1 MATLDCTKTFDGTD
15 WSACATM
22 TWAAYGAASAG
33 ENSDAATLFGGNTG
47 PGNPGVVTT
56 ANYDGSADAWTDI
69 DAELPAVAYN
79 HHGAGAGL
87 I

>member
-33 ENSDAATLFGGNTG
+33 ENSDAATVFGGNTG
-47 PGNPGVVTT
+47 IGVEDKT
-56 ANYDGSADAWTDI
+56 ANYDGSADAWTTI
-69 DAELPAVAYN
+69 DAELPATAYG